1 MPCGQYMAI
10 FYLMQHAFVPEGFWK
25 TLCQIFSQHDQEMK
39 GLQME
44 MYLMFNQDVQL
55 RCSIKMRGAAEV
67 GRRHYR
73 FCVRPQP
80 AASLYNQ
87 I

>member
-1 MPCGQYMAI
+1 MNVI
-10 FYLMQHAFVPEGFWK
+10 IYLMQHAFVPEGFWK

-44 MYLMFNQDVQL
+44 LYLMFNQDIQL

-67 GRRHYR
+67 AWEDGQLRCSTNIQRSIEM
-73 FCVRPQP
+73 FNCD
-80 AASLYNQ
+80 A
-87 I
+87 